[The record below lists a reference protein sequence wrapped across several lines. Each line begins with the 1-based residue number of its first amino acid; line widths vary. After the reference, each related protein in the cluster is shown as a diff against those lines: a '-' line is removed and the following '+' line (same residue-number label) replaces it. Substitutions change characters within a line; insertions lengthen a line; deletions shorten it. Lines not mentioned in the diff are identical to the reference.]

1 MLDGSH
7 PRMAQPALPATLLL
21 IVATEPA
28 LRLRLEWL
36 ERAGYRVR
44 TACSLKE
51 VDQACQGQVFDI
63 VLIADSVEPR
73 MKKAIGHAVHH
84 HNPDAPI
91 LQIGR
96 IRPDMEGNSFVTGD
110 SKEGVLQSVMN
121 ILNRRDEIRPAAI

>member
-1 MLDGSH
+1 MVH
-7 PRMAQPALPATLLL
+7 PALPATLLL

-110 SKEGVLQSVMN
+110 SREGVLQSVMN

>member
-1 MLDGSH
+1 
-7 PRMAQPALPATLLL
+7 
-21 IVATEPA
+21 
-28 LRLRLEWL
+28 LRLEWL
-36 ERAGYRVR
+36 ERAGYRVK

-51 VDQACQGQVFDI
+51 VDQACQGQAFDI

-73 MKKAIGHAVHH
+73 MKRAIGHAVHF

-110 SKEGVLQSVMN
+110 SREGVLQSVMN
-121 ILNRRDEIRPAAI
+121 ILNRRDEIRPAAF

>member
-1 MLDGSH
+1 MAH
-7 PRMAQPALPATLLL
+7 PDLPAALLL

-28 LRLRLEWL
+28 MRLRLEWL
-36 ERAGYRVR
+36 ERAGYQVK

-73 MKKAIGHAVHH
+73 MKKAIGHAVHY

-110 SKEGVLQSVMN
+110 SREGVLQSVMN
-121 ILNRRDEIRPAAI
+121 ILNRRDEIRPAAF

>member
-1 MLDGSH
+1 MKVT
-7 PRMAQPALPATLLL
+7 PQMAQNALPAALLL

-51 VDQACQGQVFDI
+51 VDQACQAQIFDV

-73 MKKAIGHAVHH
+73 MKKAIGLAVRHH
-84 HNPDAPI
+84 LPEAPI
-91 LQIGR
+91 LQMGR
-96 IRPDMEGNSFVTGD
+96 VRPDIDGNSFVTGD
-110 SKEGVLQSVMN
+110 SREGVLQSVSK
-121 ILNRRDEIRPAAI
+121 ILLRRDEIRPAAI